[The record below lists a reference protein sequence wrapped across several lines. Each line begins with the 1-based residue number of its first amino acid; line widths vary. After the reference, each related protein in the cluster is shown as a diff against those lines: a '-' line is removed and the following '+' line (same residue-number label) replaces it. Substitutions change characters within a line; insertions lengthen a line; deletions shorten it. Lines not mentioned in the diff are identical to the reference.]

1 MVDVTKKEQLGRSR
15 AVERV
20 RHRRHGGDRIN
31 FVLRKP
37 RPQARDRTRAS
48 VNLSELVVLEVV
60 EVQAE
65 WRGPDKTVEVVVVL
79 VIAVGTEAGSQKTIF
94 PGLIAEGAVVKRLS
108 FGFGDETKAGEVGES
123 DRVGGGTRKPLV
135 VPE

>member
-20 RHRRHGGDRIN
+20 RHRRHGGDRIH

-65 WRGPDKTVEVVVVL
+65 WRGPNKTVEVVVVL
-79 VIAVGTEAGSQKTIF
+79 VVAVGTEAGLQKAII
-94 PGLIAEGAVVKRLS
+94 PGLIAEGAVVNGLS
-108 FGFGDETKAGEVGES
+108 FGFGDETKAGEVSES
-123 DRVGGGTRKPLV
+123 HRVGGGTRKPLV
-135 VPE
+135 VPQ